1 MGQKRQKK
9 HTPEFKRNAVRMVVE
24 GDKPVSV
31 VARELG
37 ITYGALYEWVRQAEG
52 RSRPGHGAPL
62 VEKTDQD
69 REVERLRKE
78 NEQLKMERDFL
89 KKAAAFFAKQNG

>member
-1 MGQKRQKK
+1 MGQKRAKK

-24 GDKPVSV
+24 GDRPVSV

-52 RSRPGHGAPL
+52 RARPGHGAPM
-62 VEKTDQD
+62 KTEEE
-69 REVERLRKE
+69 REVDRLRKE